1 MDRMGEE
8 AARMLLEMSREGV
21 QRMLG
26 RYIPPKLVARQSCE
40 IPSEIIEQETQEL
53 LEENWK

>member
-1 MDRMGEE
+1 MGEE

-26 RYIPPKLVARQSCE
+26 RYIPPKLVARESCE
-40 IPSEIIEQETQEL
+40 IPQEIIEQETQEL